1 MQNIEPTAANYDVFV
16 ELLCKVSRR
25 WIPHGCT
32 QQYIPGLSTDS
43 KTLYDTYTELYEE
56 VTFSEE
62 TITAGETLMAVIAE
76 ERR

>member
-1 MQNIEPTAANYDVFV
+1 MI
-16 ELLCKVSRR
+16 L
-25 WIPHGCT
+25 T

-56 VTFSEE
+56 DTFSEE